1 MIKKTLT
8 ILVVIVML
16 VFNASGCSAKTLEED
31 QAILE
36 KYCVILQEKAR
47 EYSVELI
54 FEPIKDD
61 GEGGRMIYVDTQ
73 LENIRMSI
81 SLYRKHWNNLIFVI
95 RCRNFETSGID
106 RVETI
111 LLSFSNLVST
121 RQFQKEDL
129 QEFMKDDTN
138 ITQDTEVALMKAKYF
153 DFESFE
159 GIIYENQKIAGAGI
173 EMLGIMGKLKPLES

>member
-31 QAILE
+31 QAVLE
-36 KYCVILQEKAR
+36 KYCAILQEKAR
-47 EYSVELI
+47 EYSVELV
-54 FEPIKDD
+54 FEPIRDD
-61 GEGGRMIYVDTQ
+61 GEGGRMIYADTQ

-81 SLYRKHWNNLIFVI
+81 SLYRKYWNNLIFVI

-106 RVETI
+106 RIETI
-111 LLSFSNLVST
+111 LLSFSNLIST

-153 DFESFE
+153 DFEGFE
-159 GIIYENQKIAGAGI
+159 GIIYENQKMAGF
-173 EMLGIMGKLKPLES
+173 EVLGIMGKLKP

>member
-8 ILVVIVML
+8 ILIVIVML
-16 VFNASGCSAKTLEED
+16 VFNVSGCSAKTLEKD
-31 QAILE
+31 QAVLE

-47 EYSVELI
+47 EYSVELV
-54 FEPIKDD
+54 FEPIRDD
-61 GEGGRMIYVDTQ
+61 GEGGRMIYADTQ

-81 SLYRKHWNNLIFVI
+81 SLYRKYWNNLIFVI

-106 RVETI
+106 RIETI

-153 DFESFE
+153 DFEGFE
-159 GIIYENQKIAGAGI
+159 GIIYEN
-173 EMLGIMGKLKPLES
+173 

>member
-31 QAILE
+31 QAVLE
-36 KYCVILQEKAR
+36 KYCAILQEKAR
-47 EYSVELI
+47 EYSVELV
-54 FEPIKDD
+54 FEPIRDD
-61 GEGGRMIYVDTQ
+61 GEGGRMIYADTQ

-81 SLYRKHWNNLIFVI
+81 SLYRKYWNNLIFVI

-106 RVETI
+106 RIETI

-138 ITQDTEVALMKAKYF
+138 ITQDTEVALMKAEIF
-153 DFESFE
+153 
-159 GIIYENQKIAGAGI
+159 
-173 EMLGIMGKLKPLES
+173 

>member
-31 QAILE
+31 QAVLE
-36 KYCVILQEKAR
+36 KYCAILQEKAR
-47 EYSVELI
+47 EYSVELVI
-54 FEPIKDD
+54 EPIRDD
-61 GEGGRMIYVDTQ
+61 GEGGRVIDADVK
-73 LENIRMSI
+73 LENIHI
-81 SLYRKHWNNLIFVI
+81 VIALYRKHWNKLVFVI
-95 RCRNFETSGID
+95 RCIYFEARKID
-106 RVETI
+106 RAETI
-111 LLSFSNLVST
+111 LLSFSNPIST

-153 DFESFE
+153 DFEGFE
-159 GIIYENQKIAGAGI
+159 GIIYENQKMAGF
-173 EMLGIMGKLKPLES
+173 EVLGIMGKLKP